1 MIIKNLSKKYIKKN
15 EEIEIFKD
23 LNVEFELGKF
33 YMIIGPSGSGKTSL
47 IKIIGLLDSNFDGSV
62 LVGTKDV
69 SHLNDKELSRMRYE
83 NIGIIF
89 QDYYLNP
96 RLTAFENVLV
106 ATILDKS
113 LSKLDRKKKVESY
126 LKKVGLENREKHF
139 PAELSGGE
147 CQRVCIARSLIN
159 NPDYILCDE
168 PTGSLDPDNAANI
181 IKILKGL
188 ADDGKCIIMVTHD
201 MNNLKN
207 ADIIYRLEN
216 KILVRCDINDIKK
229 CD

>member
-62 LVGTKDV
+62 LVATKDV
-69 SHLNDKELSRMRYE
+69 SHLNDKELSKIRYE

-106 ATILDKS
+106 STMLDKS
-113 LSKLDRKKKVESY
+113 LSKLDRKEKVESY
-126 LKKVGLENREKHF
+126 LKKVGLENRENHF

-181 IKILKGL
+181 IKILNGL

-216 KILVRCDINDIKK
+216 KTLVRCDINDIKK